1 MFLEDRIKCR
11 YAWRGKFAVLAAFD
25 CAPHGEHMADPFN
38 NRGAR
43 GAGIVVFL
51 KLMGFIQRKAS
62 EQVSL
67 GGFFRISRTGI

>member
-1 MFLEDRIKCR
+1 
-11 YAWRGKFAVLAAFD
+11 
-25 CAPHGEHMADPFN
+25 MADPFN